1 VEFWLPGRQ
10 KDVLMYRIEVAP
22 GEEAVFRTIEE
33 LAVAIRNGV
42 VTPRARI
49 YHHASQKWL
58 PIGLHPH
65 YKKALDMPAAGISPP
80 PVTSATPIPTPSAP
94 RQHLAARPLAP
105 HPQPERVP
113 PLRPAP
119 EPSPAPSAYAAPR
132 IPAPVHSPVIAMQ
145 NEVLR
150 DLPVVSIPEPL
161 PWTVPSAPTTV
172 VTRDAFEPSMHA
184 PEVYA
189 PPTHTPTSVPT
200 HTPVSQER
208 DSRSSAG
215 VHSRPELAGR
225 VEEHPAFH
233 DDELLPRPTARRS
246 RRLGGGPVMLLG
258 AAVALVIG
266 TQLVVTSTTRS
277 SADPPP
283 ALAKSDESAKGSSNP
298 AAPAAERPT
307 TVTSSGE
314 TGRSEEPLVTIAPA
328 RVAMTPGPAFA
339 GSVPARPGDSTSAP
353 KRPPSVAAVPA
364 PTPTTI
370 APAPLAIEL
379 ALPDLSTDS
388 VGRSTGTKDTLGMKN
403 ILRAL
408 NGTNAAGAPPAP

>member
-1 VEFWLPGRQ
+1 
-10 KDVLMYRIEVAP
+10 
-22 GEEAVFRTIEE
+22 
-33 LAVAIRNGV
+33 
-42 VTPRARI
+42 
-49 YHHASQKWL
+49 
-58 PIGLHPH
+58 
-65 YKKALDMPAAGISPP
+65 
-80 PVTSATPIPTPSAP
+80 
-94 RQHLAARPLAP
+94 
-105 HPQPERVP
+105 
-113 PLRPAP
+113 
-119 EPSPAPSAYAAPR
+119 
-132 IPAPVHSPVIAMQ
+132 
-145 NEVLR
+145 
-150 DLPVVSIPEPL
+150 
-161 PWTVPSAPTTV
+161 
-172 VTRDAFEPSMHA
+172 
-184 PEVYA
+184 
-189 PPTHTPTSVPT
+189 
-200 HTPVSQER
+200 
-208 DSRSSAG
+208 
-215 VHSRPELAGR
+215 
-225 VEEHPAFH
+225 
-233 DDELLPRPTARRS
+233 
-246 RRLGGGPVMLLG
+246 MLLG